1 MQQNQ
6 QNYYDQ
12 LISCL
17 DENEK
22 NILREN
28 FGKAEQQQ
36 AECKLKNYF
45 YLEDEKNKFQW
56 VWMSIT
62 LFKIYIEL

>member
-17 DENEK
+17 EDSEK

-28 FGKAEQQQ
+28 FVKAEQQQ
-36 AECKLKNYF
+36 AECKINNFFL
-45 YLEDEKNKFQW
+45 
-56 VWMSIT
+56 S
-62 LFKIYIEL
+62 

>member
-12 LISCL
+12 LITCL

-28 FGKAEQQQ
+28 FLKAEQQQ
-36 AECKLKNYF
+36 AECKFMIL
-45 YLEDEKNKFQW
+45 LL
-56 VWMSIT
+56 S
-62 LFKIYIEL
+62 